1 MEDATQHE
9 SLRIGEIQQRQ
20 ARQANEL
27 AYRLSLQTPTCT
39 KLVKEREEENDN
51 DHPQQL
57 HTHTK
62 DPNRIQFELPVQVIL
77 IYSTLKQLRSSI
89 VVGIQV
95 LRGLMPN
102 NTMVV
107 RVKV

>member
-57 HTHTK
+57 LHTHTK

-89 VVGIQV
+89 VVGIQA
-95 LRGLMPN
+95 LRLMPH